1 MKWQLEV
8 YQWLV
13 PLIAIYYIVR
23 TFRQYK
29 NGKYSPRN
37 TLIWIAFWTCIMLL
51 ALLPDTIPN
60 SIARALGFKDHI
72 NALIFV
78 SLAVL
83 FLMIFY
89 LSAAVNRVENR
100 MTELVRKLALNN
112 SPTMIS
118 TTSPTIIKPNQTT
131 PNSSSL
137 KTTKK
142 SKRKSK
148 RLTKS

>member
-29 NGKYSPRN
+29 SGKYSPRN
-37 TLIWIAFWTCIMLL
+37 TLIWIIFWVGIMLL
-51 ALLPDTIPN
+51 ALLPDKIPN
-60 SIARALGFKDHI
+60 SIARALGFKDQV

-83 FLMIFY
+83 FLMTFY
-89 LSAAVNRVENR
+89 LSAAVNRIENK
-100 MTELVRKLALNN
+100 MTNLVRKIALNDLPITKISKPTSIEQPKTVKTSN
-112 SPTMIS
+112 SKS
-118 TTSPTIIKPNQTT
+118 NR
-131 PNSSSL
+131 
-137 KTTKK
+137 KTR
-142 SKRKSK
+142 RKSK
-148 RLTKS
+148 RFTKS